1 MTHSKNLQEAQE
13 ICAQFSGYSVA
24 RSAKTI
30 NKIYRPYQLLDSDLQ
45 PLFAFD
51 SVLASYLY
59 LGGYLVKNGGIL
71 QAANPKAEKKS
82 CDHACSP
89 SDYYPGGKCDK
100 MGCYHY

>member
-1 MTHSKNLQEAQE
+1 MQHIKNLQEAQE

-30 NKIYRPYQLLDSDLQ
+30 NKIYRPYQLLDRDLQ

-71 QAANPKAEKKS
+71 QAANPDA
-82 CDHACSP
+82 DHITF
-89 SDYYPGGKCDK
+89 K
-100 MGCYHY
+100 MGAPEDAAGFDKNGNPVL

>member
-1 MTHSKNLQEAQE
+1 MQHIKNLQEAQE

-71 QAANPKAEKKS
+71 QAANPNASVVLSE
-82 CDHACSP
+82 H
-89 SDYYPGGKCDK
+89 
-100 MGCYHY
+100 